1 MQLSENDRNCL
12 KLLHEHHVDSHKL
25 KKMLGL
31 NVNQADAIIDE
42 YDRTGKMPAQL
53 VKAFLNGV
61 FSGTVAHTNEIAQR
75 ASQIPPLQT
84 LVKKRGEGVGQ
95 TDPRFITDEYLGDG
109 KGIKAR
115 LKSSEKLKSKVEV
128 NLKML
133 QDVLHECAPHD
144 VGERSG

>member
-1 MQLSENDRNCL
+1 L
-12 KLLHEHHVDSHKL
+12 KLLHEHHVDCHKL
-25 KKMLGL
+25 KKMLDL

-75 ASQIPPLQT
+75 ASQIPPLQK
-84 LVKKRGEGVGQ
+84 LLDNRGEINNTDGK

-115 LKSSEKLKSKVEV
+115 LKSSEKLKSKAEV

>member
-1 MQLSENDRNCL
+1 MWTPN
-12 KLLHEHHVDSHKL
+12 KLQ
-25 KKMLGL
+25 KMLDL

-42 YDRTGKMPAQL
+42 SDRTGKMPAQL

-61 FSGTVAHTNEIAQR
+61 FSGTVAHTNEIAQW

-115 LKSSEKLKSKVEV
+115 LKSSEKLKSRAEV